1 MQFIPT
7 PQDFLKHM
15 TVEKWMQ
22 NGVKLIDN
30 PEAIELANK
39 IKENGKVN
47 QEMERV

>member
-1 MQFIPT
+1 
-7 PQDFLKHM
+7 M

-39 IKENGKVN
+39 LKENGKN
-47 QEMERV
+47 GSEY